1 MNKSFFLFLKK
12 KNFVITNHKSN
23 IKSNFFDKTKFF
35 NNTKNLQLV
44 FTNKIIFNSKNTF
57 INDKLI
63 NLYFL
68 FNYSLFNSNFGTNST
83 LKLFSIHNYNN
94 KLILFDSSKFLLR
107 WKELYDLIFNIFFY
121 KFNPLVFSSI
131 FFKNETL
138 ALNWNYNF
146 FEINLW
152 KYYFP
157 FFIFKLNNYNRK
169 ASFFF
174 EKIKNNNIS
183 FFFVTDCSYHYKNLY
198 YLKKNNCYT
207 VGLINVFLNPWLVSF
222 PIITLFENFLVQLFF
237 LKLIIFIQK
246 NCLFLQYV
254 FFKQKW
260 TNYKIN
266 YKLR

>member
-1 MNKSFFLFLKK
+1 MRSAWLLTSKNSQNSLLEIYYYFLFLKNFNKSFFSKSNSVFINNLFFFFLKK
-12 KNFVITNHKSN
+12 KNFLITTHKSN

-44 FTNKIIFNSKNTF
+44 FTNKIVFNSKNTF

-174 EKIKNNNIS
+174 WKN
-183 FFFVTDCSYHYKNLY
+183 
-198 YLKKNNCYT
+198 
-207 VGLINVFLNPWLVSF
+207 
-222 PIITLFENFLVQLFF
+222 
-237 LKLIIFIQK
+237 
-246 NCLFLQYV
+246 
-254 FFKQKW
+254 
-260 TNYKIN
+260 
-266 YKLR
+266 

>member
-1 MNKSFFLFLKK
+1 M
-12 KNFVITNHKSN
+12 
-23 IKSNFFDKTKFF
+23 
-35 NNTKNLQLV
+35 
-44 FTNKIIFNSKNTF
+44 
-57 INDKLI
+57 
-63 NLYFL
+63 
-68 FNYSLFNSNFGTNST
+68 
-83 LKLFSIHNYNN
+83 FSIHNYNN
-94 KLILFDSSKFLLR
+94 KLIIFDSSKFLLR

-121 KFNPLVFSSI
+121 KFNPLVFSSV

-138 ALNWNYNF
+138 ALNWNYNS

-174 EKIKNNNIS
+174 EKIKNSNIN

-207 VGLINVFLNPWLVSF
+207 IGLINIFLNPWLVSF
-222 PIITLFENFLVQLFF
+222 PVIALFENFLIQFFF

-246 NCLFLQYV
+246 NCLFLQYT
-254 FFKQKW
+254 FFKKTW
-260 TNYKIN
+260 IN